1 MKSVTSVEY
10 VPIRHVIRFIAYRMN
25 WSIVRV
31 AEWLLARD
39 FEQYISAYKKGKNSK
54 YYEINNTNDIE
65 DIATEYLL
73 KRTLDI
79 GHSAICTEG
88 TKETSKDFYKA
99 YYKMKDINNNDVL
112 NRLDLNFHEI
122 HDFSFYDIDAK
133 GYVRAI
139 NRKLLNITDEH
150 IIPTLSVTPT
160 KSDPYEQYLVELEQL
175 KIDEARNNAKAERR
189 QNEQLTDTYKEFI
202 ETAKDVIN
210 RLEDTIEQQEQVIK
224 KLNNQLKEQA
234 DRPTD
239 KHLYDWQAMNQ
250 YNYPPELHL
259 AILIWEKSY
268 ILNEISNLYI
278 TDHSQRFN
286 IIAEKIGL
294 DKAIHGGALIS
305 RLSKITNPQINKQ
318 KGDIENLKIIKELNI
333 KDLDNSNPQR

>member
-1 MKSVTSVEY
+1 
-10 VPIRHVIRFIAYRMN
+10 MN

-39 FEQYISAYKKGKNSK
+39 FEQYISAYKKDENSK
-54 YYEINNTNDIE
+54 YYEINDIDDID

-79 GHSAICTEG
+79 GHGAICTEG

-99 YYKMKDINNNDVL
+99 YYKMNDINNNYVL
-112 NRLDLNFHEI
+112 SRLELDFNKI
-122 HDFSFYDIDAK
+122 YDFSFYDIDAK

-139 NRKLLNITDEH
+139 NKKLLDITDDH
-150 IIPTLSVTPT
+150 IIPTPSVTPT

-175 KIDEARNNAKAERR
+175 KIDEARNNAKSERR
-189 QNEQLTDTYKEFI
+189 QNEQLTGTYKEFVEI
-202 ETAKDVIN
+202 TKDVIN
-210 RLEDTIEQQEQVIK
+210 RLEHTIEQQEQDIK

-234 DRPTD
+234 DKPAD

-259 AILIWEKSY
+259 AILIWEKIY
-268 ILNEISNLYI
+268 ILNEISNRHI
-278 TDHSQRFN
+278 TDHSQRFK
-286 IIAEKIGL
+286 IIGEKIGL

>member
-39 FEQYISAYKKGKNSK
+39 FEQYISAYKEGEDSK
-54 YYEINNTNDIE
+54 YYEINNINDID
-65 DIATEYLL
+65 DIATSYLL

-79 GHSAICTEG
+79 GHGAICTEG
-88 TKETSKDFYKA
+88 EKEENKYFYKA
-99 YYKMKDINNNDVL
+99 YYKMDDINNHHIL
-112 NRLDLNFHEI
+112 NRLELDFNEI
-122 HDFSFYDIDAK
+122 YSFSYDTDAK
-133 GYVRAI
+133 GFVKAI
-139 NRKLLNITDEH
+139 NHKLLDITDVL
-150 IIPTLSVTPT
+150 IIPTPSVTPT

-175 KIDEARNNAKAERR
+175 KIDEARNKAKAERW
-189 QNEQLTDTYKEFI
+189 QNQQLNGTYKEFV
-202 ETAKDVIN
+202 ETTKDVIN
-210 RLEDTIEQQEQVIK
+210 LLEHTIEQQEQDIK

-234 DRPTD
+234 DKPTD

-268 ILNEISNLYI
+268 ILNEISNRHI
-278 TDHSQRFN
+278 TDHSQRFK
-286 IIAEKIGL
+286 IIGEKIGL

-333 KDLDNSNPQR
+333 KDLDNSNPQG